1 MVRAH
6 NASAKL
12 CNSIVL
18 AKFFAKKIALLLDFP
33 LFFNLFSRV
42 EADIGRLGIFGRC
55 PYERLVRP
63 IIVLIK
69 ARCQS

>member
-42 EADIGRLGIFGRC
+42 EADIGRMYAWVFSGGVPTSDSFGR
-55 PYERLVRP
+55 
-63 IIVLIK
+63 
-69 ARCQS
+69 S